1 VQTKRLTLEQRRGA
15 LVSRDRAVLK
25 AFTFARMMRDRW
37 QTWPA
42 RVGPL
47 VAAAFEID
55 ATALTLMLED
65 QVRQHSPTL
74 PANDPSSNGGLSP
87 RSGLRLITRTA

>member
-1 VQTKRLTLEQRRGA
+1 ML
-15 LVSRDRAVLK
+15 RDRLLA
-25 AFTFARMMRDRW
+25 
-37 QTWPA
+37 WPA

-65 QVRQHSPTL
+65 DVRQHSPTL
-74 PANDPSSNGGLSP
+74 PANDPSSKDGLSP
-87 RSGLRLITRTA
+87 RSGLCLTTRTGHPFVGRSLG